1 MTDLMKELM
10 AEVAR
15 VNKLELEVDR
25 TVELQKNNVA
35 QKRQEKAQSIALTL
49 QELCDALI
57 EADALTF
64 KNNYTFFVLPGVSF
78 KESDGFIRNVGIM
91 FYSDGI
97 WAGRYYSGT
106 GSCCR
111 SESFE
116 HAVNRKACTQSMKA
130 LIDAWD
136 DDMAKRV
143 EETCMKQIK
152 QTLKN
157 RMEAMQNT
165 LQKSNDEYAKYA
177 R

>member
-10 AEVAR
+10 AEVTR

-57 EADALTF
+57 EADALKF
-64 KNNYTFFVLPGVSF
+64 KNKSTFFVLPGVSF
-78 KESDGFIRNVGIM
+78 KEPDGFIRDVGII

-97 WAGRYYSGT
+97 CTGCYYSGT
-106 GSCCR
+106 GTCSR
-111 SESFE
+111 TESFE
-116 HAVNRKACTQSMKA
+116 HAVNRKVCTQSMKA

-143 EETCMKQIK
+143 EEACMQHIK
-152 QTLKN
+152 NMLEY
-157 RMEAMQNT
+157 RMDVMWKKLE
-165 LQKSNDEYAKYA
+165 KSNDEYEKYK